1 MLPNIFESA
10 LNNFD
15 EKSVRTGR
23 SVVLLSQPEKV
34 RIATRN
40 WCKTPQTSQIT
51 EVLFCVTDFHIY
63 RTVSCAICCLT
74 QKKNEFFN
82 LWLTSSDSLMS
93 SVSSTCTTASAP
105 HGIGAPV
112 VTRITWPG
120 ITVWVGWKIKNQK
133 LISFWKK
140 KINSSCWKFMQVIYL
155 KVQNSY
161 LLHDSWY
168 IMSNINRDN
177 KLQFIPGFICMAAY

>member
-1 MLPNIFESA
+1 MLPSILESA
-10 LNNFD
+10 FNNFD

-23 SVVLLSQPEKV
+23 SVVLLSQPEKM

-40 WCKTPQTSQIT
+40 WCKNPQTSEIT
-51 EVLFCVTDFHIY
+51 QELFCMTVLHIY
-63 RTVSCAICCLT
+63 RIVSCAIYCCT
-74 QKKNEFFN
+74 QKKNEFLN

-120 ITVWVGWKIKNQK
+120 ITVWVGWKTKNQK
-133 LISFWKK
+133 LIYFWKK
-140 KINSSCWKFMQVIYL
+140 NFKPLELYPSNLSEGLEFLFAAWLLLYCERYQQV
-155 KVQNSY
+155 Q
-161 LLHDSWY
+161 
-168 IMSNINRDN
+168 
-177 KLQFIPGFICMAAY
+177 